1 MPPKTAVM
9 HYPFR
14 RELVRLGGQH
24 AIVIAIG
31 LVVYLLDKFEGF
43 SDATN
48 YTIVV
53 TLAVAKSV
61 YFVFHNFRSIGRVV
75 DNERTFNH
83 FIALV
88 SVNIILI
95 ISSFAA
101 DYFVLVKI
109 YAGIFRGVLA
119 SDDLTMVGEMF
130 YFSLVT
136 FTTTGFGDIVP
147 TSNLSRF
154 PVSLEVIVGF
164 ISTIFVISN
173 FSNFK
178 EQQTSN

>member
-1 MPPKTAVM
+1 MR
-9 HYPFR
+9 YPFR
-14 RELVRLGGQH
+14 RELLSLGGQH

-31 LVVYLLDKFEGF
+31 LVVYLLDKFEGLN
-43 SDATN
+43 DPTN
-48 YTIVV
+48 YFIVV

-61 YFVFHNFRSIGRVV
+61 YFVFHNFRSINQVIER
-75 DNERTFNH
+75 ERTFNH

-88 SVNIILI
+88 SVNIVLI

-101 DYFVLVKI
+101 DYFVLGKI
-109 YAGIFRGVLA
+109 YPDIFRGVLA
-119 SDDLTMVGEMF
+119 SDDLNMMGEML

-147 TSNLSRF
+147 TSNLARF

-178 EQQTSN
+178 EQQNAS